1 MSASSSGER
10 RQRAAQKALSGVE
23 AARRSA
29 VERRAK
35 DMPSL
40 YRGGY
45 LRAVTG
51 RASPR
56 EAIKAHCLECVG
68 WERGQVVNC
77 TGSAC
82 PLWRYRP
89 FAGEQG

>member
-10 RQRAAQKALSGVE
+10 RQRTTQKALSDLEGP
-23 AARRSA
+23 RRSA

-45 LRAVTG
+45 LKAVTG

-56 EAIKAHCLECVG
+56 EAIKAHCLECMGYSYGEVARCSPG
-68 WERGQVVNC
+68 
-77 TGSAC
+77 AC
-82 PLWRYRP
+82 PLYAYRP
-89 FAGEQG
+89 PRS